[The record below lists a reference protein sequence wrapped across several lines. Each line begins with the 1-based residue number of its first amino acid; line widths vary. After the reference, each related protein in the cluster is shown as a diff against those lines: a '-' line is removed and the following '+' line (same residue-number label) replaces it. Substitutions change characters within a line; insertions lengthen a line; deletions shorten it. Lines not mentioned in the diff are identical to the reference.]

1 MRHLSDLSAWLAS
14 RRPRPPEE
22 LAVRLPAAVGSEA
35 GGEEGGA
42 ELVRR
47 LTRAGRVERDRA
59 LRRPGRVRESAFHLL
74 TADAVFTYA
83 CEAAL
88 EDEDPEAALR
98 LVLEVGAGP

>member
-1 MRHLSDLSAWLAS
+1 MNDLGAWLAS
-14 RRPRPPEE
+14 RRPTPPEE
-22 LAVRLPAAVGSEA
+22 LAITLPDAGGSDA
-35 GGEEGGA
+35 GGEGRGA

-47 LTRAGRVERDRA
+47 LARAGRVERDRA

-74 TADAVFTYA
+74 TADALFTYA

-88 EDEDPEAALR
+88 EDEDPEVALR

>member
-1 MRHLSDLSAWLAS
+1 MSDLVAWLAS
-14 RRPRPPEE
+14 RRPTPPEE
-22 LAVRLPAAVGSEA
+22 LVVGLPDAGGDDA
-35 GGEEGGA
+35 GGEEGDA
-42 ELVRR
+42 ALVRR

-59 LRRPGRVRESAFHLL
+59 LSRLGRVRESAFHLL
-74 TADAVFTYA
+74 TADALFTYA

>member
-1 MRHLSDLSAWLAS
+1 MSDVGAWLAS

-22 LAVRLPAAVGSEA
+22 LAVRPPDAGGSDA
-35 GGEEGGA
+35 GGEEGDA
-42 ELVRR
+42 VLVRR
-47 LTRAGRVERDRA
+47 LTRAGRLERDRA

-74 TADAVFTYA
+74 TADALFTYA

-88 EDEDPEAALR
+88 EDEDPEVALR

>member
-1 MRHLSDLSAWLAS
+1 MSDVGTWLAS

-22 LAVRLPAAVGSEA
+22 LAVRPPDAGGSDA
-35 GGEEGGA
+35 GGEEGDA
-42 ELVRR
+42 VLVRR
-47 LTRAGRVERDRA
+47 LTRAGRLERDRA

-74 TADAVFTYA
+74 TADALFTYA